1 MSAETRPL
9 ELRPA
14 RPGDAEAVADIWYH
28 GWGDGHRGNVPAALV
43 EARPR
48 DSFDV
53 RAAQRVKDTVVA
65 VVDGRV
71 AGFVMVAG
79 DEVEQVYVG
88 AAHRGTAVAPALLS
102 AAEDLVA
109 RAGHRRAW
117 LAVVAGNARAR
128 RFYAR
133 RGWQDEGLFDH
144 HAPGPDVPVLVP
156 AHRYVKDLGIHPSS
170 APDG

>member
-1 MSAETRPL
+1 MKPDPGSL

-14 RPGDAEAVADIWYH
+14 RPDDAGAVADIWFH
-28 GWGDGHRGNVPAALV
+28 GWGDGHRGNVPDALV

-53 RAAQRVKDTVVA
+53 RAAQRVEDTVVA
-65 VVDGRV
+65 VVNGQV

-102 AAEDLVA
+102 AAEDRVA
-109 RAGHRRAW
+109 AGGHRRAW

-133 RGWQDEGLFDH
+133 QGWHDEGLFDH
-144 HAPGPDVPVLVP
+144 HAPGRDGPVLVP
-156 AHRYVKDLGIHPSS
+156 AHRYVKDLSGE
-170 APDG
+170 

>member
-1 MSAETRPL
+1 MSPDSRPL
-9 ELRPA
+9 QLRPA
-14 RPGDAEAVADIWYH
+14 QPADAEAVADIWYH
-28 GWGDGHRGNVPAALV
+28 GWGDGHRGNVPDALV

-48 DSFDV
+48 DSFDE

-65 VVDGRV
+65 VVDGQV

-102 AAEDLVA
+102 AAEDRVA
-109 RAGHRRAW
+109 TAGHLRAW

-133 RGWQDEGLFDH
+133 HGWQDEGLFDH
-144 HAPGPDVPVLVP
+144 HAPGQDGPVLVP
-156 AHRYVKDLGIHPSS
+156 AHLYVKDLSGE
-170 APDG
+170 

>member
-1 MSAETRPL
+1 MSSETRPL

-14 RPGDAEAVADIWYH
+14 RPGDVEAVADIWYH
-28 GWGDGHRGNVPAALV
+28 GWGDGHRGKVPDALV

-48 DSFDV
+48 DSFGV
-53 RAAQRVKDTVVA
+53 RAAQRVTDTVVA

-109 RAGHRRAW
+109 TAGHRRAW
-117 LAVVAGNARAR
+117 LAVVPGNARAR

-133 RGWQDEGLFDH
+133 QGWQDEGLFDH
-144 HAPGPDVPVLVP
+144 HAPGLDGPVRVP
-156 AHRYVKDLGIHPSS
+156 AHRYVKDLSGE
-170 APDG
+170 